1 MGSQEHRLAGSVAH
15 PAQCAVDL
23 VLPQLWCEPPPQ
35 LRADPPGL
43 ASTPRAALTVPS
55 PLGCPAAAWP
65 PLPSLQP
72 WTGPYPPRPIPS
84 VLRLFH
90 SLNERLPCTSFQAGP
105 RASAGMTGRQ
115 GLRRVP
121 SGFGGGWGRVDWKR
135 STGWEGA
142 RRRRAAGRRGAGCA
156 RAQRE
161 ACGEEL
167 WPQAAGGGGGVGI
180 DVSGRGRSPTARSVE
195 AAGRRRRWSW
205 GGSLRRPSRALPTR
219 TPAAWLGAD
228 GDGAGAG
235 AAGSPAPDL
244 PSPGLRTRPSCDDG
258 TKLVPPQSEAIGTL
272 WLQENLR
279 QQLLPPAPPAAH
291 RVSPVGLG
299 CQRRRASSA
308 ARPARRA
315 PGGGPQGP
323 ASPPWPRLLG
333 WDRAGHANG
342 KGRPSPRPARPRAV
356 EESSLTM

>member
-1 MGSQEHRLAGSVAH
+1 
-15 PAQCAVDL
+15 
-23 VLPQLWCEPPPQ
+23 
-35 LRADPPGL
+35 
-43 ASTPRAALTVPS
+43 
-55 PLGCPAAAWP
+55 
-65 PLPSLQP
+65 
-72 WTGPYPPRPIPS
+72 
-84 VLRLFH
+84 
-90 SLNERLPCTSFQAGP
+90 
-105 RASAGMTGRQ
+105 MTGRQ

-121 SGFGGGWGRVDWKR
+121 SGLGGGWGRVDWKR
-135 STGWEGA
+135 STGWEGT

-228 GDGAGAG
+228 GAGAG

-244 PSPGLRTRPSCDDG
+244 PRPGLRTRPSCDDG